1 MVFCLHIF
9 VSYFWHCIL
18 NHQFYLMKKIFT
30 LFAALTMSAGA
41 FAQIPNA
48 SFESWTTSGTANNPD
63 SWGNLNST
71 TASLPLPTPVYTCEK
86 GTTSAPDGSAFIKL
100 TSKTVLTAVAPGV
113 AVTGNLAVDLAA
125 MTFNIS
131 GGFPYSTRSANLTGK
146 WQHMGSGSD
155 HGRVIVALSK
165 WNTATSS
172 RDTVALTDTTLTGM
186 EMAWADFTIPLKYRS
201 SSLTPD
207 TGMIVLM
214 ASQDPTAAVNG
225 SYLWVDKLAFSGTVP
240 ASVKPLA
247 GTEAAVSVHPNP
259 ATAIANVYYESTS
272 GKTIMVCLADIAGRE
287 QRKIE
292 ARVSAGENRVPV
304 DLKGLAHGIYFVRV
318 TDENG
323 TIQRKL
329 IIE

>member
-1 MVFCLHIF
+1 
-9 VSYFWHCIL
+9 
-18 NHQFYLMKKIFT
+18 MKQIFT
-30 LFAALTMSAGA
+30 LFAALTISAGA

-48 SFESWTTSGTANNPD
+48 SFESWTTSGSANNPD

-71 TASLPLPTPVYTCEK
+71 TGAFSVYTCEK
-86 GTTSAPDGSAFIKL
+86 GTTGAPDGSAFIKL
-100 TSKTVLTAVAPGV
+100 TSKTALTAVAPGV
-113 AVTGNLAVDLAA
+113 AVTGTLAVDLAA

-146 WQHMGSGSD
+146 WQHMASSASD
-155 HGRVIVALSK
+155 HGRILVALSK

-172 RDTVALTDTTLTGM
+172 RDTVALTDTTLSGM
-186 EMAWADFTIPLKYRS
+186 AMSWEDFTIPLKYRS

-207 TGMIVLM
+207 TGMIILM
-214 ASQDPTAAVNG
+214 ASDDPTAAVNG

-259 ATAIANVYYESTS
+259 ANTVANVYYVSAG
-272 GKTIMVCLADIAGRE
+272 GKTISVSLSDISGRV
-287 QRKIE
+287 QRTVE
-292 ARVSAGENRVPV
+292 AKVSSGENRIPV
-304 DLKGLAHGIYFVRV
+304 DLKGLAHGMYFIHV